1 MDHAFQWATKQG
13 ALIEEPLR
21 GVRVNLVDCKVHA
34 DPVHSG
40 GGQIL
45 QAARR
50 LYYACELGGK
60 PRLQEPVFLTEIAS
74 P

>member
-1 MDHAFQWATKQG
+1 MDQAWQWTTKQG
-13 ALIEEPLR
+13 VLINEPLR
-21 GVRVNLVDCKVHA
+21 GMRVNLMDCKIHEDA
-34 DPVHSG
+34 VHSG

-50 LYYACELGGK
+50 LYYACELSAE
-60 PRLQEPVFLTEIAS
+60 PRLQEPVFLAEITS